1 MNVYHEFDFSKVKG
15 WQVAQPDFEPKWPDS
30 WIHVLKKLCYTILQ
44 IASITRA
51 HKQLMLSFL
60 LCGISNITFQYQGA
74 DTVKNDGIYSRY
86 FTDYHG
92 NGRYSLKV
100 HAQARNNM
108 ARLSLRQPQ
117 NKALYIPG
125 YIENGKWH

>member
-1 MNVYHEFDFSKVKG
+1 MSKVG
-15 WQVAQPDFEPKWPDS
+15 KWPNKTLNPS
-30 WIHVLKKLCYTILQ
+30 GLILGFMYLKNCALLSPK

-51 HKQLMLSFL
+51 HIQLMLSFL
-60 LCGISNITFQYQGA
+60 LCGISNIILQYQGA

-86 FTDYHG
+86 FTDYRG

-100 HAQARNNM
+100 HAEARNNT

>member
-1 MNVYHEFDFSKVKG
+1 MLMMVVLSDGEAQDYNKHSSVVTKANELNVK
-15 WQVAQPDFEPKWPDS
+15 
-30 WIHVLKKLCYTILQ
+30 IH
-44 IASITRA
+44 
-51 HKQLMLSFL
+51 
-60 LCGISNITFQYQGA
+60 
-74 DTVKNDGIYSRY
+74 TVGLGSSTRY
-86 FTDYHG
+86 FTDYRG

-100 HAQARNNM
+100 HAEARNNT

>member
-1 MNVYHEFDFSKVKG
+1 MFTMNQTFPKSKVG
-15 WQVAQPDFEPKWPDS
+15 KWPIKTLNPS
-30 WIHVLKKLCYTILQ
+30 GLILGFMYLKNCALLSPK

-51 HKQLMLSFL
+51 HIQLMLSFL
-60 LCGISNITFQYQGA
+60 LCDISNIILQYQGA

-86 FTDYHG
+86 FTDYRG

-100 HAQARNNM
+100 HAEARNNT

>member
-1 MNVYHEFDFSKVKG
+1 MCLKNCAILS
-15 WQVAQPDFEPKWPDS
+15 PK
-30 WIHVLKKLCYTILQ
+30 
-44 IASITRA
+44 IASITSA
-51 HKQLMLSFL
+51 HEQLILSFL
-60 LCGISNITFQYQGA
+60 LCCMSNITFQYQGA

-92 NGRYSLKV
+92 SGRYSLKG

-108 ARLSLRQPQ
+108 ARLSLRQQQ

-125 YIENGKWH
+125 YVENGNGH